1 MSKVSNTFETR
12 STYIVTDCLV
22 SKLPKDFEELL
33 KRIGHE
39 LWPDNCYFSDIF
51 LFMVL

>member
-33 KRIGHE
+33 KRIEEKLLAGYGGVG
-39 LWPDNCYFSDIF
+39 LTRSKVS
-51 LFMVL
+51 L